1 MKKQLKL
8 HMETTN
14 LTQRFIDRNAAIEFV
29 NTRREDK
36 LNNLNHVSS
45 FLTKQKQ
52 WEMLDK
58 KLADKDGSFA
68 TFAKALASMYGNVLD
83 VKSLDVMRGLA
94 SDFGL
99 TEEIE
104 KSKTGLGKPT
114 HNLLSLGKKAMDK
127 YPMIA
132 YLDYQ
137 HLDGWKCGEPKFN
150 NQLANYI
157 NVIDVCNRS
166 NAE

>member
-1 MKKQLKL
+1 
-8 HMETTN
+8 METTN

-83 VKSLDVMRGLA
+83 VKSLAVMRGLA
-94 SDFGL
+94 
-99 TEEIE
+99 
-104 KSKTGLGKPT
+104 
-114 HNLLSLGKKAMDK
+114 
-127 YPMIA
+127 
-132 YLDYQ
+132 
-137 HLDGWKCGEPKFN
+137 
-150 NQLANYI
+150 
-157 NVIDVCNRS
+157 
-166 NAE
+166 